1 MEIEKVEQPE
11 QQAGML
17 LFRRPRKAGVTYH
30 QQEQLFWFC
39 QFLGIPTVTVNIV
52 LYSGLV
58 ESVAESPAKC
68 ERGSEGDLRNVE

>member
-30 QQEQLFWFC
+30 QQENSFGFVS
-39 QFLGIPTVTVNIV
+39 F
-52 LYSGLV
+52 
-58 ESVAESPAKC
+58 
-68 ERGSEGDLRNVE
+68 

>member
-17 LFRRPRKAGVTYH
+17 LFRRPRKAGVTY